1 MIARATDSKYMIN
14 CRHEQ
19 PADIASLSREEL
31 LALVAKQHRQ
41 ITKLQG
47 QLGEATTTI
56 ETWQGKWTGSS
67 GSKNPSGTLFQ
78 LNRR

>member
-1 MIARATDSKYMIN
+1 VIARWLH
-14 CRHEQ
+14 CHHEQ

-31 LALVAKQHRQ
+31 LALVAKQQRQ

-47 QLGEATTTI
+47 QLGEAITTI
-56 ETWQGKWTGSS
+56 KTLQGKWTGSS